1 MAEGQSDEATPCI
14 ALIEDDHIVRLG
26 LETLLNSIGMR
37 VEAGVNGQEV
47 AQRVLEAKCIPT
59 AIVADWRLGS
69 TTAKDEVPKVLE
81 VAPNTVL
88 VVITTGDTSPEV
100 RKQVEELGWRLLIK
114 PYHPRE
120 LRALLQ
126 NP

>member
-1 MAEGQSDEATPCI
+1 MPCI
-14 ALIEDDHIVRLG
+14 VLIEDDHSVRLG
-26 LETLLNSIGMR
+26 LEVLLNSTGIR

-47 AQRVLEAKCIPT
+47 VQRILETKCVPT
-59 AIVADWRLGS
+59 AIVADWKLGS

-81 VAPNTVL
+81 VAPNIPL
-88 VVITTGDTSPEV
+88 VVVTTGDTSPEV

-120 LRALLQ
+120 LWALLQ